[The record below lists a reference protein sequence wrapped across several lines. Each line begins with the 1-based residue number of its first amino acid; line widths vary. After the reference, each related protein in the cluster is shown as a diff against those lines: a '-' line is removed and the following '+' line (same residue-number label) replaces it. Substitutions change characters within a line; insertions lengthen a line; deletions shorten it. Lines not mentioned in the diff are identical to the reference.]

1 MYSKVFLRFYSLVM
15 SAMLFSLGVGWSP
28 SAFAQTC
35 APNETSRSFSFTG
48 GSQSTVVPSGVSSIT
63 VHLIGAQGGDGKS
76 GAGTIGG
83 SPLSPG
89 GAGGLG
95 SRVSGRLSVSPGDVL
110 SVGVGGRASL
120 AVNPGG
126 TSGSGD
132 GGIGGGGTDLSLGG
146 SRIAIAAGGGGGG
159 NAGWS
164 TANVIRG
171 GDGGAGG
178 ALGSAGATV
187 PGGPGPFGG
196 GGGSPG
202 TGGVIGAGCGS
213 FPATPGQAN
222 GQGGRSNNFS
232 GSFAGAGF
240 GGGGGGGNTIGG
252 GGGGAGVGTTGCQ
265 QNWNGGGGGGGGGLS
280 SPGPLQSVS
289 IVNGAN
295 SGDGSALICFATPAF
310 VISGTASSLNGTARL
325 ELATTSPASVQTIDV
340 PAGSASFAFTN
351 SVPDGAGWN
360 ARVLLAPDGQ
370 VCTLVPSSGT
380 ISNADVTNLALTCT
394 TVQVDITPETL
405 PDGVFG
411 QAYSQTIAASSAN
424 GGTAP
429 YSFSLASGSIPGGLV
444 LSSAGL
450 LSGTPNATGSFT
462 FTVRATDTDGF
473 IGERQ
478 YTVAVP
484 VPVITVAPA
493 NLPDGKASNAYG
505 PATLSA
511 SGGAAPYTYQV
522 VAGTLPAGLALAGD
536 QISGT
541 PTAAG
546 SYTFTVR
553 ATDTNGFTG
562 ELQYT
567 VAIEPPTIIVSPA
580 NLPGGNASNDYGS
593 VTLTADGGTGPYSF
607 QVSAGALPAGLNLA
621 GAVISGTPTIAGSFN
636 FTVTATDA
644 NGATGEQQF
653 TIAIASPGINIT
665 PDALPDGKIPNDY
678 SPVTLTANGGAAP
691 YTFQISAGALPV
703 GLNLTNAEISGKPSA
718 AGSFTFMVRATD
730 ANGFTGER
738 QYTIVVAAPGITIGP
753 DAVPA
758 GEASNLY
765 PAVTLSA
772 DGGTAPYTYQ
782 VSTGA
787 LPAGLGLSGAE
798 ISGTPKVAGTFN
810 FTITATDAGGFAGQR
825 QYSLTIEAPTITV
838 GPDVLPGGKIPEK
851 YGPVGLTVDGG
862 AAPYSFQVTSGALP
876 AGLSLTD
883 THISGTPTA
892 AGASNFS
899 VTATDANGFTGTRQY
914 KITVKDLPPPEAQ
927 NHTLSV
933 LAGTTGTVDLT
944 QGATGGPFSAAAI
957 VTSPP
962 SETGKARITKEDGTH
977 ILEFAAAGTFA
988 GTTKLTYT
996 LSNGARRSAPAT
1008 VTITVTARPDP
1019 SRDPE
1024 VIGLIRAQTESA
1036 KRFANT
1042 QIRNFSHRLEQLH
1055 NEGEQRSNSMG
1066 LSVSVLTDST
1076 QSEPYESQ
1084 DYSQQQSS
1092 VAVARQG
1099 SGAVVVGSG
1108 AACVDDRQIGLNAQQ
1123 DATPE
1128 STPITT
1134 GQSATGKRIRI
1145 GSACPETGLMA
1156 YSSDQSRKK
1165 SASDPSIEAIGKVS
1179 SPTTNGTE
1187 VAAPV
1192 ENGHA
1197 LGEFAF
1203 WTGGYVDFGTN
1214 DDGAIKLDNT
1224 LVGVS
1229 AGVDYRF
1236 TPKLTAG
1243 VGVGFGRDSTDVGDN
1258 GTESRAEAF
1267 SIAAYGSYR
1276 PVPGF
1281 FLDGLAGY
1289 STMSFDSERY
1299 VTSTGDFA
1307 SGKRDGD
1314 QFFAALTA
1322 GYEYRKGGLLISPY
1336 GQLSGSHSTLDA
1348 FTEKGA
1354 DIYNLTYDDQDI
1366 DTLSG
1371 TFGLRLE
1378 HAIRTKWGMLTPR
1391 ARLEYTHDFE
1401 GSSRASV
1408 GYADLGTLPYAF
1420 DVDAFSRDHITVGLG
1435 FDAQIGEGWNLGFDY
1450 RTAFGTDGD
1459 SQDHTFATRLGI
1471 QF

>member
-1 MYSKVFLRFYSLVM
+1 MNIVWH
-15 SAMLFSLGVGWSP
+15 AMLFSLALGWSA

-35 APNETSRSFSFTG
+35 APNETSVSFNFTG
-48 GSQSTVVPSGVSSIT
+48 DSQSTVVPSGVSSLTI
-63 VHLIGAQGGDGKS
+63 HLFGAQGGAGKG
-76 GAGTIGG
+76 GAGSIGG
-83 SPLSPG
+83 SPFSPG

-95 SRVSGRLSVSPGDVL
+95 SRVSGRLSVSPGDTL
-110 SVGVGGRASL
+110 SVGVGGMASL

-126 TSGSGD
+126 TSGTSD
-132 GGIGGGGTDLSLGG
+132 GGNGGGGTDLSVGG
-146 SRIAIAAGGGGGG
+146 SRVAIAAGGGGGG
-159 NAGWS
+159 NGGWS
-164 TANVIRG
+164 TANVISG
-171 GDGGAGG
+171 GNGGAGG
-178 ALGSAGATV
+178 GVASAGATV
-187 PGGPGPFGG
+187 PGGTGPFGG

-202 TGGVIGAGCGS
+202 AGGSSGAGCGG

-232 GSFAGAGF
+232 GSFIGAGF
-240 GGGGGGGNTIGG
+240 GGGGGGGSTVGG

-265 QNWNGGGGGGGGGLS
+265 QNWNGGGGGGAGGTS
-280 SPGPLQSVS
+280 NPGQLQSVS
-289 IVNGAN
+289 ILNAAK
-295 SGDGSALICFATPAF
+295 SGDGSALICFATPTF
-310 VISGTASSLNGTARL
+310 VVSGTANGLTGTARL
-325 ELATTSPASVQTIDV
+325 ELATTSPASTQTVDV
-340 PAGSASFAFTN
+340 PAGSASFAFIN
-351 SVPDGAGWN
+351 SVPDGANWS
-360 ARVLLAPDGQ
+360 ARILTAPDGQ
-370 VCTLVPSSGT
+370 ICTVVPSSGT

-394 TVQVDITPETL
+394 TVQVDLTPQTL

-411 QAYSQTIAASSAN
+411 EAYSQTIVASSSN

-429 YSFSLASGSIPGGLV
+429 YSFSLASGSIPGGLII
-444 LSSAGL
+444 SSGGL

-462 FTVRATDTDGF
+462 FTIRATDADGF

-478 YTVAVP
+478 YTVAIP
-484 VPVITVAPA
+484 VPVIAVAPVD
-493 NLPDGKASNAYG
+493 LPDGKASNAYI

-511 SGGAAPYTYQV
+511 TGGAAPYTFQV
-522 VAGTLPAGLALAGD
+522 AAGTLPAGLSLSGN

-546 SYTFTVR
+546 SSTFTVR
-553 ATDTNGFTG
+553 ATDANGFAG
-562 ELQYT
+562 ERQYT
-567 VAIEPPTIIVSPA
+567 VAIEPPTIIVSPD
-580 NLPGGNASNDYGS
+580 NLPGGNASNDYGW
-593 VTLTADGGTGPYSF
+593 VTLTADGGTGPYTF
-607 QVSAGALPAGLNLA
+607 QVSAGTLPAGLNLV
-621 GAVISGTPTIAGSFN
+621 GSVISGTPTVAGSFN

-644 NGATGEQQF
+644 NGATGERQF

-678 SPVTLTANGGAAP
+678 SPVTLAANGGAAP
-691 YTFQISAGALPV
+691 YTFQISAGALPA
-703 GLNLTNAEISGKPSA
+703 GLSLSNAEISGKPTA
-718 AGSFTFMVRATD
+718 AGSFTFTVRATD
-730 ANGFTGER
+730 ANGFSGDR
-738 QYTIVVAAPGITIGP
+738 QYTIAVAAPGITIGP
-753 DAVPA
+753 DAIPGA
-758 GEASNLY
+758 LASNPY
-765 PAVTLSA
+765 ASVTLSA

-782 VSTGA
+782 LTAGA
-787 LPAGLGLSGAE
+787 LPAGLTLAGAE

-810 FTITATDAGGFAGQR
+810 FTITATDAGSFTGQH
-825 QYSLTIEAPTITV
+825 QYSLTVEAPTIAV
-838 GPDVLPGGKIPEK
+838 GPDVLPGGKISDE
-851 YGPVGLTVDGG
+851 YGPVALTVDGG
-862 AAPYSFQVTSGALP
+862 AGPYSFQVTAGTLP
-876 AGLSLTD
+876 AGLNLGNAS
-883 THISGTPTA
+883 ISGTPTA
-892 AGASNFS
+892 AGSFNFS
-899 VTATDANGFTGTRQY
+899 VTATDANGFTGNRQY
-914 KITVKDLPPPEAQ
+914 KIAIKDFPPPVAQ
-927 NHTLSV
+927 SQTLSV

-962 SETGKARITKEDGTH
+962 SEAGKARIKREDGTH
-977 ILEFAAAGTFA
+977 ILQFAAAGTFA
-988 GTTKLTYT
+988 GTTSLTYT

-1008 VTITVTARPDP
+1008 VTIKVTARPDP

-1055 NEGEQRSNSMG
+1055 NEGEQRSNSVG

-1084 DYSQQQSS
+1084 DYSQQDPSL
-1092 VAVARQG
+1092 VATRQG
-1099 SGAVVVGSG
+1099 SGAVTIGSN
-1108 AACVDDRQIGLNAQQ
+1108 ATCVDGTQTGPDAQQ
-1123 DATPE
+1123 DTSLE
-1128 STPITT
+1128 STPIKT
-1134 GQSATGKRIRI
+1134 GQSATGSRLRIS
-1145 GSACPETGLMA
+1145 GACPQSGLMA
-1156 YSSDQSRKK
+1156 YNSDQAQK
-1165 SASDPSIEAIGKVS
+1165 SPAHEPALEAIGKVS
-1179 SPTTNGTE
+1179 SPATTTAE
-1187 VAAPV
+1187 AASPVAN
-1192 ENGHA
+1192 EHA

-1203 WTGGYVDFGTN
+1203 WSGGYVNFGTN

-1229 AGVDYRF
+1229 AGIDYRF
-1236 TPKLTAG
+1236 NPKLTAG
-1243 VGVGFGRDSTDVGDN
+1243 IGVGFGRDSTDIGDN

-1289 STMSFDSERY
+1289 STMNFDSERY

-1314 QFFAALTA
+1314 QFFASLTA
-1322 GYEYRKGGLLISPY
+1322 GYEYRKQGLLISPY
-1336 GQLSGSHSTLDA
+1336 GQLSGSLSKLDA

-1371 TFGLRLE
+1371 TFGLRVE
-1378 HAIRTKWGMLTPR
+1378 HAIRTKWGLLTPR

-1408 GYADLGTLPYAF
+1408 GYADLGTLPYTL
-1420 DVDAFSRDHITVGLG
+1420 DVDAFSRDHFTVGLG